1 MKVTQHIE
9 NAQGKPLFS
18 FEILPP
24 LKGQNIQSIF
34 DSIDPLMEFN
44 PPFID
49 VTYHREEY
57 EFKELPSG
65 LLQKKVVKKR
75 PGTVGICAG
84 IQNKYSV
91 DAIPHILCGG
101 FTKEETEDFLIDLHY
116 LGIENALVLRGDQ
129 EKGEERF
136 IPKPGGHAYANEL
149 VAQVHA
155 MNQGIL
161 LHEETESLPTNFCI
175 GVAAYPEKHFEAVS
189 LEEDMR
195 YLKQKVDAGADYIV
209 TQMFFNNQ
217 HYFDFVDKCRAM
229 DIHVPIIPGLKPLA
243 TARQL
248 DILPEIFHLE
258 MPEALASIVSVP
270 SPPNT
275 VSKVVS
281 MLRNTSLPPAPLK
294 DFTRAPSCARP
305 PMMVSAPSLP
315 TMAWMFQNVSPMAC
329 PVSEPPSTS
338 MVKPPAVM

>member
-1 MKVTQHIE
+1 MTKITE
-9 NAQGKPLFS
+9 YLAAAQGKTLFS
-18 FEILPP
+18 IEIIPP
-24 LKGQNIQSIF
+24 MKGQHLGELVSHIE
-34 DSIDPLMEFN
+34 PLIEFN
-44 PPFID
+44 PPFIE

-57 EFKELPSG
+57 IEKMVDGILKRIPIR
-65 LLQKKVVKKR
+65 KR
-75 PGTVGICAG
+75 PGTLGICA
-84 IQNKYSV
+84 
-91 DAIPHILCGG
+91 AIMQKFKVEAVPHVICGG

-136 IPKPGGHAYANEL
+136 IPKPGGHAFANEL

-248 DILPEIFHLE
+248 EILPEIFHLE
-258 MPEALASIVSVP
+258 MPEALASEAKKCANNAAIKQLGIEWAVQQGKELIQAGVPALHFYTMSKSDSVHAIA
-270 SPPNT
+270 SQ
-275 VSKVVS
+275 
-281 MLRNTSLPPAPLK
+281 L
-294 DFTRAPSCARP
+294 F
-305 PMMVSAPSLP
+305 
-315 TMAWMFQNVSPMAC
+315 
-329 PVSEPPSTS
+329 
-338 MVKPPAVM
+338 

>member
-1 MKVTQHIE
+1 MTKITE
-9 NAQGKPLFS
+9 YLAAAQGKTLFS
-18 FEILPP
+18 IEIIPP
-24 LKGQNIQSIF
+24 MKGQHLGELVSHIE
-34 DSIDPLMEFN
+34 PLMEFN
-44 PPFID
+44 PPFIE

-57 EFKELPSG
+57 IEKMVDG
-65 LLQKKVVKKR
+65 LLKRIPIRKR
-75 PGTVGICAG
+75 PGTLGICA
-84 IQNKYSV
+84 
-91 DAIPHILCGG
+91 AIMQKFKVEAVPHVICGG

-136 IPKPGGHAYANEL
+136 VPKPGGHAYANEL

-258 MPEALASIVSVP
+258 MPEAL
-270 SPPNT
+270 
-275 VSKVVS
+275 
-281 MLRNTSLPPAPLK
+281 
-294 DFTRAPSCARP
+294 
-305 PMMVSAPSLP
+305 
-315 TMAWMFQNVSPMAC
+315 
-329 PVSEPPSTS
+329 VSEAKKCTNNAAIKQLGIEWA
-338 MVKPPAVM
+338 VQQGKELIQAGVPALHFYTMSKSDSVHAIASQLF

>member
-1 MKVTQHIE
+1 MTKITQYLDESKGKTLFSIEIIPPMKGQHLGELVSHIE
-9 NAQGKPLFS
+9 
-18 FEILPP
+18 
-24 LKGQNIQSIF
+24 
-34 DSIDPLMEFN
+34 PLMEFN
-44 PPFID
+44 PPFIE

-57 EFKELPSG
+57 IEKSVDGILKRIPIR
-65 LLQKKVVKKR
+65 KR
-75 PGTVGICAG
+75 PGTLGICA
-84 IQNKYSV
+84 
-91 DAIPHILCGG
+91 AIMQKFKVEAVPHVICGG

-129 EKGEERF
+129 EKGEDRF
-136 IPKPGGHAYANEL
+136 VPKPGGHAFANEL

-175 GVAAYPEKHFEAVS
+175 GVAAYPEKHFEAAS
-189 LEEDMR
+189 LEEDLR

-248 DILPEIFHLE
+248 EILPEIFHLE
-258 MPEALASIVSVP
+258 IPEALASEVKKCSNNAAIKQVGIEWAVQQGKELMQAGVPALHFYTMSKSDSVHAIA
-270 SPPNT
+270 SQ
-275 VSKVVS
+275 
-281 MLRNTSLPPAPLK
+281 L
-294 DFTRAPSCARP
+294 F
-305 PMMVSAPSLP
+305 
-315 TMAWMFQNVSPMAC
+315 
-329 PVSEPPSTS
+329 
-338 MVKPPAVM
+338 

>member
-1 MKVTQHIE
+1 MTKITQYLDESKGKTLFSIEIIPPMKGQHLGELVSHIE
-9 NAQGKPLFS
+9 
-18 FEILPP
+18 
-24 LKGQNIQSIF
+24 
-34 DSIDPLMEFN
+34 PLMEFN
-44 PPFID
+44 PPFIE

-57 EFKELPSG
+57 IEKSVDGILKRIPIR
-65 LLQKKVVKKR
+65 KR
-75 PGTVGICAG
+75 PGTLGICA
-84 IQNKYSV
+84 
-91 DAIPHILCGG
+91 AIMQKFKVEAVPHVICGG

-129 EKGEERF
+129 EKGEDRF
-136 IPKPGGHAYANEL
+136 VPKPGGHAYANEL

-155 MNQGIL
+155 MNQGVL

-175 GVAAYPEKHFEAVS
+175 GVAAYPEKHFEATS
-189 LEEDMR
+189 LEEDLR

-258 MPEALASIVSVP
+258 IPEALASEVKKCSNNAAIKQVGIEWAVQQGKELMQAGVPALHFYTMSKSDSVHAIA
-270 SPPNT
+270 SQ
-275 VSKVVS
+275 
-281 MLRNTSLPPAPLK
+281 L
-294 DFTRAPSCARP
+294 F
-305 PMMVSAPSLP
+305 
-315 TMAWMFQNVSPMAC
+315 
-329 PVSEPPSTS
+329 
-338 MVKPPAVM
+338 